1 VLHVVIAFDVA
12 GIGFGPRMGTD
23 TSKPLVLIGNVL
35 LIAFAGGLL
44 LAGRGAV
51 LRPGARRVANVVWD
65 VIAFWPRAAHPMAP
79 PPYSQRAV
87 RDFADRITWHLEHGG
102 AERLLVAGHSQGS
115 LISVAA
121 LLRVPQQH
129 YGRIALITHGSQLQH
144 AYSRAF
150 PGYVNAPLLRW
161 LLRTLDGRWLNLY
174 RDTDPVGGPVLS
186 WHRSSEADGLPW
198 TSTRLT
204 GEGQETAD
212 DGIGAHGV
220 RCCGR
225 EWRLLD
231 PAVVDPRR
239 RPWPGSRGHSDIPAD
254 VVWPYA
260 VDAVWQGDAVCPVS
274 VPDQQSD
281 GQPAEQTIDSD
292 PRDV

>member
-1 VLHVVIAFDVA
+1 
-12 GIGFGPRMGTD
+12 
-23 TSKPLVLIGNVL
+23 
-35 LIAFAGGLL
+35 
-44 LAGRGAV
+44 
-51 LRPGARRVANVVWD
+51 
-65 VIAFWPRAAHPMAP
+65 
-79 PPYSQRAV
+79 
-87 RDFADRITWHLEHGG
+87 
-102 AERLLVAGHSQGS
+102 
-115 LISVAA
+115 
-121 LLRVPQQH
+121 
-129 YGRIALITHGSQLQH
+129 LQH

-260 VDAVWQGDAVCPVS
+260 VDAVWQGDPVCPVS

-281 GQPAEQTIDSD
+281 GQPAEQTIDGD